1 MKAWVRRHSWIYVL
15 SMTERTQCKKA
26 DSCVRPQLT
35 IKTVG
40 LSSLDTSHPLQHWH
54 HALTFATVA
63 NTADCKQ
70 PGTSYLAGIASFR
83 RRLWGDFSILL
94 LSLRIFNCSL
104 DNIQTHLNQNSGF
117 KYPWVLFTSA
127 NETWIYTSK
136 LIDKKAAFFAHI
148 RSDSHPGYD
157 TLCYVRHSLHIL
169 PIRLLVIQ
177 NLNKPL
183 AGNFA
188 FSSLFSDKPLL

>member
-1 MKAWVRRHSWIYVL
+1 
-15 SMTERTQCKKA
+15 MTERTQCKKA

-54 HALTFATVA
+54 HELTFATVA

-117 KYPWVLFTSA
+117 KYPWVSFTSA
-127 NETWIYTSK
+127 NETLYFKTDRQEGSFFCTYTQWQPPR
-136 LIDKKAAFFAHI
+136 LWH
-148 RSDSHPGYD
+148 
-157 TLCYVRHSLHIL
+157 LCYVRHSLHIL